1 MAASPPTKTVAVDDC
16 HNDRD
21 DEYLL
26 HLQDRHDDH
35 RMNGSPASS
44 SPLASPPSARMRR
57 RRLPSSSCSSSP
69 PKGRRTPAA
78 VLLVVLLLGV
88 YKWTEQNAQLSTMVD
103 KLYDQL
109 ESTQKSHEMEAVQRD
124 YDEFKQPDLDGDD
137 RVSRTEF
144 DMYVRNH
151 LANYPGMD
159 VADYPKFA
167 DFDHDGDGYVS
178 FKEYASQMAIQT
190 QEAERKQSVS
200 EEAERKKKLAAQ
212 QALKSLY
219 K

>member
-1 MAASPPTKTVAVDDC
+1 VLIGGGISYILGANVHGRQAVKKMRAKFQKEQKALYAQYY
-16 HNDRD
+16 ND
-21 DEYLL
+21 
-26 HLQDRHDDH
+26 
-35 RMNGSPASS
+35 
-44 SPLASPPSARMRR
+44 
-57 RRLPSSSCSSSP
+57 
-69 PKGRRTPAA
+69 
-78 VLLVVLLLGV
+78 V
-88 YKWTEQNAQLSTMVD
+88 YKLTEQNAQLSTMVD

-137 RVSRTEF
+137 RISRTEF
-144 DMYVRNH
+144 DMYVRNY

>member
-35 RMNGSPASS
+35 RMNDSPAPS

-57 RRLPSSSCSSSP
+57 RRLPSSSGSSSP
-69 PKGRRTPAA
+69 PKGRCTPAA
-78 VLLVVLLLGV
+78 VLLLVVLLLGV
-88 YKWTEQNAQLSTMVD
+88 YKWTEQNAQLSTMV
-103 KLYDQL
+103 

-124 YDEFKQPDLDGDD
+124 YEEFKQPDLDGDD
-137 RVSRTEF
+137 RISRTEF
-144 DMYVRNH
+144 DMYVRNY

>member
-1 MAASPPTKTVAVDDC
+1 V
-16 HNDRD
+16 
-21 DEYLL
+21 
-26 HLQDRHDDH
+26 
-35 RMNGSPASS
+35 
-44 SPLASPPSARMRR
+44 
-57 RRLPSSSCSSSP
+57 
-69 PKGRRTPAA
+69 RRTDENHCNKQQHTNNNTHISGYSLGTVLIGGGISYILGANVHGRQA
-78 VLLVVLLLGV
+78 VKKLRAKFQKEQKALYAQYYNDV
-88 YKWTEQNAQLSTMVD
+88 YKLTEQNAQLSTMVD

-109 ESTQKSHEMEAVQRD
+109 ETTQKSHEMEAVQRD

-137 RVSRTEF
+137 RISRTEF
-144 DMYVRNH
+144 DMYVRNY